1 MHLPASPRL
10 VEATPALTGQLPNGA
25 SSVTETYGNWSV
37 DCRVADGQKQCRLF
51 QILRNSQANQWLFE
65 VEFLIL
71 RDGKMEGTIVLP
83 FGLKLNSGAVLKLDD
98 QYLGQGLRFLTCVPA
113 GCLLPVSF
121 SMTGID
127 AMKNGKILTVASRNL
142 NDEIR
147 AFKVSLDG
155 FAAAS
160 ARIIELGSRNSSNS
174 SMTQGVAGD

>member
-1 MHLPASPRL
+1 
-10 VEATPALTGQLPNGA
+10 
-25 SSVTETYGNWSV
+25 
-37 DCRVADGQKQCRLF
+37 
-51 QILRNSQANQWLFE
+51 
-65 VEFLIL
+65 
-71 RDGKMEGTIVLP
+71 MEGTIVLP

-127 AMKNGKILTVASRNL
+127 AMKNGKILTVASLNL
-142 NDEIR
+142 KDEII

-155 FAAAS
+155 FVAAS
-160 ARIIELGSRNSSNS
+160 ARIIELGSWNSSNS